1 MPYLKHFSNMC
12 VLCTVLACALPLQ
25 AEQTLSSCLD
35 EGKIAYTN
43 QNYPQAEQIFER
55 CLTLDPQ
62 NVDAHLSL
70 GGVYLTQDKLDVAQ
84 SHFQTALTHMQRNS
98 PYWSYTYSMLGDIAL
113 KNRQNK
119 QALALYSQSLQY
131 NAANV
136 NSLVGK
142 GAILETQGDTQGA
155 AEAYTS
161 ALAVEPLNLIA
172 RRRLIVLEPEYLTD
186 DDILIALKQRLAVK
200 PEETTLTDENRTLF
214 FRMHQAEQRRGVDY
228 LKNKFGRN
236 LPKDYI
242 VTLNQGTDFARELL
256 TLDGFNALEKSIGQ
270 DAVLVFRRLNIPIQS
285 IFSLRNKEGKPV
297 FTPET
302 TLTEEG
308 FTVYTQALAGQKSY
322 LLPNQAVP
330 PSPAQLKKVQAR
342 AQALLKK
349 GYTEISR
356 AEYKMLENK
365 TLCSDDTLKNK
376 LGMYFLPVAKN
387 LHRYFVRTTDTD
399 PLQTVPYYYV
409 MQARHKRNP
418 KVEVPKN
425 ELIEYYQYYGYTLCL
440 SDGNLTLA
448 EDSADPNAF

>member
-1 MPYLKHFSNMC
+1 M
-12 VLCTVLACALPLQ
+12 
-25 AEQTLSSCLD
+25 
-35 EGKIAYTN
+35 
-43 QNYPQAEQIFER
+43 
-55 CLTLDPQ
+55 
-62 NVDAHLSL
+62 
-70 GGVYLTQDKLDVAQ
+70 
-84 SHFQTALTHMQRNS
+84 
-98 PYWSYTYSMLGDIAL
+98 
-113 KNRQNK
+113 
-119 QALALYSQSLQY
+119 
-131 NAANV
+131 
-136 NSLVGK
+136 
-142 GAILETQGDTQGA
+142 
-155 AEAYTS
+155 
-161 ALAVEPLNLIA
+161 
-172 RRRLIVLEPEYLTD
+172 
-186 DDILIALKQRLAVK
+186 
-200 PEETTLTDENRTLF
+200 
-214 FRMHQAEQRRGVDY
+214 
-228 LKNKFGRN
+228 
-236 LPKDYI
+236 
-242 VTLNQGTDFARELL
+242 
-256 TLDGFNALEKSIGQ
+256 EKSIGQ